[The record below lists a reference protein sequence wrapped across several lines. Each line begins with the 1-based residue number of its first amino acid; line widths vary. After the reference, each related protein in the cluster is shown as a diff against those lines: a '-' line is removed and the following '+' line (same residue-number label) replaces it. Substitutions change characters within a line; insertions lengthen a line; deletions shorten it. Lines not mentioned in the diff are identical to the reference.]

1 MQIRLLL
8 AVASLFVVL
17 AASTHAQPLL
27 APLLKSAAP
36 PALSPPA
43 LTTPLAQ
50 PLNLQAPNVG
60 ALESTQAKSEPFWMY
75 YSLRLQQANVTELN
89 AALATGNY
97 PALSGLAFGVDY
109 GFRHWFGDVLMDV
122 GMGFGFSG
130 SHQSGSSSQNGLRS
144 TLAHFTAGGDV
155 GYRVWQAD
163 GFSLYPTLGVRGELQ
178 SLQLTERSQSRASVP
193 ALGAWNTASVQQTT
207 ERTLRL
213 SSADLVPVL
222 GLGAE
227 YRFTMLGTTR
237 RCGCDGT
244 RTLVE
249 RDAIVFVHASYM
261 TGGVI
266 SRGEGAGW
274 NMESTRVPEL
284 PNAFSQGVSVRVGF
298 GFSLNNLRSFT
309 PSSVPTIE

>member
-1 MQIRLLL
+1 MHIRLLL
-8 AVASLFVVL
+8 TIVSLCVVL
-17 AASTHAQPLL
+17 AATTNAQSLL
-27 APLLKSAAP
+27 APLLTSAAP

-43 LTTPLAQ
+43 LTAPLVQ
-50 PLNLQAPNVG
+50 PPNLQTPSVG
-60 ALESTQAKSEPFWMY
+60 ALESTQAKSEPFWMH

-130 SHQSGSSSQNGLRS
+130 SHSSGSLSQDGVRS
-144 TLAHFTAGGDV
+144 TLAYFTAGGDV

-163 GFSLYPTLGVRGELQ
+163 GFSLYPTLGIRGELQ

-193 ALGAWNTASVQQTT
+193 ALGSWNTASVQQTT

-213 SSADLVPVL
+213 SSADIIPVL

-227 YRFTMLGTTR
+227 YRFTMLDTR

-244 RTLVE
+244 RKLIE
-249 RDAIVFVHASYM
+249 RDAVVFVHASYM
-261 TGGVI
+261 MGGII
-266 SRGEGAGW
+266 SRGDGAGW
-274 NMESTRVPEL
+274 NMESVRVPEL

-309 PSSVPTIE
+309 PSSMPTIE